1 MVSHQSSRKV
11 ELAEIH
17 QPLQMDQTGVG
28 DVGSGEVQ
36 FVQTRECS
44 QGLEALVGQFR
55 LGQAEDSQVVQVAE
69 AFQAGTRDR
78 GFVEK
83 QQLKLGQPRQ
93 TSESDVGD
101 LRPIKVDFV

>member
-1 MVSHQSSRKV
+1 
-11 ELAEIH
+11 
-17 QPLQMDQTGVG
+17 MDLTGVG
-28 DVGSGEVQ
+28 DVGSVEVQ

-44 QGLEALVGQFR
+44 QGLEAVVGQFR

-69 AFQAGTRDR
+69 AFQAGTEC

-93 TSESDVGD
+93 TSESESVTFD
-101 LRPIKVDFV
+101 P